1 MSIKDQI
8 SRVVDNWFLY
18 EPLLFNVYCTHKLE
32 ENTEIKCP
40 FRTGKRR
47 IEYNP
52 KLLEN
57 CSTDEI
63 AQGLKNEVT
72 RILLKHPYQR
82 VPQNPNRAALKTAS
96 DVTISEHCYFDSK
109 LKNAEYYKLDGG
121 LSYEEYYRKLYY
133 ICPDVI
139 PSKGEPQNSSSRGG
153 DSIPCEDGSSSDK
166 GTPSQSDDSPGGECW
181 SSSKLRPALG
191 KGQIWE
197 YEAAAS
203 CSENWDEDE
212 EICDNVN
219 TQIQKAQK
227 TNQWGSISGQFQ
239 ETVTASLKIPM
250 DYRRILSQFR
260 ASIISQRRLLTRMKP
275 NRRYGFEFMGSK
287 FEPKTHLLVAVDVS
301 GSIGSDDLQHF
312 FSIIN
317 RFFSY
322 GVEVINVIAFDTE
335 IKQEF
340 ELKKAT
346 GKIQVIGRGGTNFQC
361 AIDYYE
367 VHPEYQGL
375 IIFTDGYASVP
386 KIKLRKQMLW
396 ILTGKREYDH
406 AICWIKDLK
415 NSRATWIPSVQS
427 KGA

>member
-32 ENTEIKCP
+32 ENTEMKCP

-52 KLLEN
+52 NLLEN

-82 VPQNPNRAALKTAS
+82 VPQNPNRTALTTAS

-109 LKNAEYYKLDGG
+109 LKNAQYYDLEER
-121 LSYEEYYRKLYY
+121 LSYEEYYRKLYF
-133 ICPDVI
+133 ICPDII
-139 PSKGEPQNSSSRGG
+139 PGKDKPKNATPDNGQGTPSEKGNPTEG
-153 DSIPCEDGSSSDK
+153 GSSSGD
-166 GTPSQSDDSPGGECW
+166 GESGSECW

-191 KGQIWE
+191 KGQIWD
-197 YEAAAS
+197 YEAAAA
-203 CSENWDEDE
+203 CSENWEEDE

-219 TQIQKAQK
+219 QQIQKAQK
-227 TNQWGSISGQFQ
+227 SNQWGSISGQFQ
-239 ETVTASLKIPM
+239 ETITASLKIPM

-322 GVEVINVIAFDTE
+322 GVEAINVIAFDTE

-346 GKIQVIGRGGTNFQC
+346 GKIKIVGRGGTDFQC

-375 IIFTDGYASVP
+375 IIFTDGYAEVP

-396 ILTGKREYDH
+396 ILTGKCEYDN
-406 AICWIKDLK
+406 AIHWIKDLK